1 MKRSLIFATALCAIS
16 PIAAFA
22 GGGNDG
28 NMHGRDPAPQPTS
41 TYNASAN
48 MRQLQGQYQTAT
60 GGNATGGRASA
71 AGGSGGNAAGG
82 SGGQAYNEGNSYS
95 GGSYSSSYSARGNTP
110 DAIAPS
116 IVGGNTCAV
125 GGSAALSLAGLGIG
139 GGFSGE
145 GEKCN
150 ARQIAAILIL
160 AHHER
165 EGFEL
170 LCKSDANLQQ
180 TMVDLGTPCM
190 VTQAAWRKEGYHQRQ
205 DGYWVR

>member
-48 MRQLQGQYQTAT
+48 MRQGQAQGQIQGQLQGQRQTAT
-60 GGNATGGRASA
+60 GGS
-71 AGGSGGNAAGG
+71 AAGG